1 MFRACRVPPH
11 FHRHRWSG
19 AWQPEM
25 PLLQGHRENWVSG
38 HRGDTSCLSAFFP
51 VCLGGPGGTFGARV
65 GGSVSAGPR
74 LVRWHRGRSVS
85 EESGM
90 LLVAGDRAPGPGRVL
105 DPEAGSGSVSFLP
118 ESVRPLALTGCPS
131 CPRLDK
137 RTGVPGSS
145 EPRRVVLTPGL
156 REEVLEEACS
166 LGGGAWRGLARAAAG
181 VTQCRMLLEAERRA
195 SSAGRQAVPVSSGLG
210 ASAGPG
216 VGWSRPVA
224 SRGPPPHLCSLHVHI
239 V

>member
-1 MFRACRVPPH
+1 
-11 FHRHRWSG
+11 
-19 AWQPEM
+19 M

-90 LLVAGDRAPGPGRVL
+90 LLVEGDRAPGPGRVL

-195 SSAGRQAVPVSSGLG
+195 SSAGRQAAPVSSGLG